1 MLISRGRG
9 VESWHF
15 RGGGLPI
22 YLGVELVTLYTYVVW
37 DYTASYHTLA
47 YKYKHIHTR
56 IYTHTVISQAARVLI
71 RIKNYTS
78 IGTTCAACCR
88 EETHLSLRLSDLQ
101 YSTRLS
107 CLQDTNIQY
116 SKAQC
121 SIVQYSTKK
130 YSTVQYSTKKYSTV
144 QNSTVQY
151 NEVQYNEVQYNEV
164 QYSTVPPKSN
174 RISRMG

>member
-1 MLISRGRG
+1 MHNIERAGCRILALQ
-9 VESWHF
+9 
-15 RGGGLPI
+15 GGGLPI
-22 YLGVELVTLYTYVVW
+22 WLGVELATLYTCVVW

-107 CLQDTNIQY
+107 CLQDTN
-116 SKAQC
+116 
-121 SIVQYSTKK
+121 VQYSTA
-130 YSTVQYSTKKYSTV
+130 QYSHTSSIEC
-144 QNSTVQY
+144 Q
-151 NEVQYNEVQYNEV
+151 
-164 QYSTVPPKSN
+164 
-174 RISRMG
+174 G